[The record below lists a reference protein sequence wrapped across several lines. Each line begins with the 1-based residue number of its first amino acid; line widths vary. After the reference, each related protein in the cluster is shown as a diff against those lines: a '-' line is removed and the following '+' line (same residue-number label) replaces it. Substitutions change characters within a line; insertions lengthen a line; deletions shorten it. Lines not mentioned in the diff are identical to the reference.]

1 MVFSCG
7 ADDTDSLVLGTLK
20 YSRGE
25 GFFFFLFH
33 DALKS

>member
-7 ADDTDSLVLGTLK
+7 VDDADCLVLGTLK

-25 GFFFFLFH
+25 GFFFFFFLM
-33 DALKS
+33 L